1 MSLSSHQI
9 IVSWKERSTLDIP
22 VNLSLT
28 ISLRLRWAELDLNFL
43 NFIQLC
49 LSVNFIYSYSLFLC
63 SALIRMGLGKSDSK
77 TWTEKNPLWSKWFS
91 HAMIV
96 VGLHC
101 GWVNSFFPNR
111 TPRFY
116 VQYVTDAA
124 NDKYPQ
130 YNFLFQFLPPFNPI
144 CQNFFSYYFLLP
156 LLLFSE

>member
-1 MSLSSHQI
+1 MKVQSRTEKYQKTPKTEVTMTKKAKVSSFF
-9 IVSWKERSTLDIP
+9 STYTSTWPCRFAAGKKE
-22 VNLSLT
+22 LT
-28 ISLRLRWAELDLNFL
+28 
-43 NFIQLC
+43 
-49 LSVNFIYSYSLFLC
+49 VNFIYSYSLFLC
-63 SALIRMGLGKSDSK
+63 SALIWMGLSKSDSK

-144 CQNFFSYYFLLP
+144 CQNFFSYYFLL
-156 LLLFSE
+156 